1 MDKKG
6 SNRQRSFD
14 VYCSDSYTAKSLW
27 DELDRKCN
35 TEEQGLEKYYV
46 SKFMRYQMV
55 EDRSVVEQTHEIIN
69 LEHALAD
76 AEMKFPEKFLV
87 MSIVDKFPKSWKNFG
102 MTLKHQKGRLSLDD
116 LMIAISIEEEYRNQR
131 HKMPV
136 EHQPRAN
143 LIVGHWAKLCPNKK
157 AKTGQAVVNMVVG
170 GSSGASTSGA
180 TDGYVSV
187 QPELLTIYEP
197 YDWLIDTGANVHV
210 CADKSLFVSYQAISG
225 RTVSMGNSST
235 AEVLGIGSVDLKFP
249 SGRILSLKRVH
260 HVPTIRRNII
270 SGSVIVRKEYELVFK
285 FNKVVIQQFGIF
297 IGKGYL
303 DDGLFKVQVDNN
315 KIDVSDS
322 IILNVE
328 SSTLWHSRYC
338 YAFLM
343 KNKDEALD
351 KFILFKNEAETQT
364 GKKLKRLRSDRGG
377 EYESSKFNEYCQTFG
392 IIHKETPLY
401 SPSSNG
407 MAERKNRT
415 FKDMINSLLLTSG
428 LPKYLWG
435 EALNTAC
442 HILNRVPLKHNTS
455 TPFELWRG
463 RKPSLKYFRVWGC
476 LAKVLILEHKRK
488 KLGPKTVDAVFLG
501 YVETSYALR
510 FLVIKSEIPGIE
522 VNTIVEFRDAVFLED
537 VFPLKTGIRSNVSLD
552 DSLASTSIPEHV
564 EKMSNVGVGPSS
576 SNQTHEESDE
586 PRRSKR
592 ARIVKDF
599 ESDFV
604 AYNIEDDPITFKDA
618 MASSEAK
625 QWKEAVKSEM
635 DSIVSNGTWVLVD
648 LPPGCTI
655 IGCKWIFKRK
665 LKPDGTIDKFKA
677 KLLAKGFKQKE
688 GIDYFDTYSPVARLT
703 TIRVLIALASV
714 YNLPIHQMDVKTAFL
729 YGELEEEFTWI
740 SLRGSCLDIITETK
754 SVLKNKYEMKDMGET
769 NVILGIKS
777 TRSTDGIAISQSHY
791 VEKIIEKFGYQNSR
805 IAKTP
810 YDPSVALFKN
820 ESGVPVAQLRY
831 SQIIGSLQYLAN
843 GTRPDIS
850 FSVSKLARY
859 TSCPD
864 KTHLGALDRVLR
876 YLKGTVSLAIHYGR
890 FPAVLE
896 GYSDASWIAKNSGSN
911 GCSGYVFTLGGGAVS
926 WKSAKQTLITRST
939 FEAEL
944 CALDT
949 TGTEAEWLFGLLS
962 QLPIVSQPL
971 SPIVVHCD
979 SRTTIAKVRSCK
991 YNQKTKRHIQVRLKS
1006 IRALV
1011 SDRVIGIDFVGTK
1024 DNVADPLTKGLNLS
1038 QVHKSRLGM
1047 GLKTHE

>member
-1 MDKKG
+1 MAEPISVAIPIAPKVDLTVIQVTKPEPTDTDPKTAEIAQWTERDQIG
-6 SNRQRSFD
+6 RGAILSALSNTLFD

-27 DELDRKCN
+27 DELDRKYN
-35 TEEQGLEKYYV
+35 TEEQGLEKYSV

-55 EDRSVVEQTHEIIN
+55 EDRSVAEQTHEIIN

-76 AEMKFPEKFLV
+76 AEMKLPEKFLV
-87 MSIVDKFPKSWKNFG
+87 MSIVDKFPKSWENFG

-116 LMIAISIEEEYRNQR
+116 LMIAISIEEEHRNQT

-143 LIVGHWAKLCPNKK
+143 LIVGKQRVNKINSNSKAINKGKTTKNKKPKANKPCWNCGQVGHWAKLCPNKK

-180 TDGYVSV
+180 TEGYVSI

-197 YDWLIDTGANVHV
+197 CDWLIDTGANVHV
-210 CADKSLFVSYQAISG
+210 CADKSLFVSYQAITG
-225 RTVSMGNSST
+225 KTVSMGNSST

-260 HVPTIRRNII
+260 HVPTVRRNII
-270 SGSVIVRKEYELVFK
+270 SGSVIVREGYELAFK

-297 IGKGYL
+297 VG
-303 DDGLFKVQVDNN
+303 
-315 KIDVSDS
+315 
-322 IILNVE
+322 
-328 SSTLWHSRYC
+328 
-338 YAFLM
+338 
-343 KNKDEALD
+343 
-351 KFILFKNEAETQT
+351 
-364 GKKLKRLRSDRGG
+364 
-377 EYESSKFNEYCQTFG
+377 
-392 IIHKETPLY
+392 KETPPY

-407 MAERKNRT
+407 VAERKNRT
-415 FKDMINSLLLTSG
+415 FKDMINSLLLTFE

-455 TPFELWRG
+455 TPFELW
-463 RKPSLKYFRVWGC
+463 K
-476 LAKVLILEHKRK
+476 
-488 KLGPKTVDAVFLG
+488 VFLG

-510 FLVIKSEIPGIE
+510 VLVIKSEIPGIE
-522 VNTIVEFRDAVFLED
+522 VNTILEFRDAM
-537 VFPLKTGIRSNVSLD
+537 T
-552 DSLASTSIPEHV
+552 
-564 EKMSNVGVGPSS
+564 NVGVNPNSAS
-576 SNQTHEESDE
+576 LSHEESDI

-592 ARIVKDF
+592 ARVVKDF
-599 ESDFV
+599 GSDFV
-604 AYNIEDDPITFKDA
+604 TYNIEDDPVTFKDA
-618 MASSEAK
+618 MASLEAK

-635 DSIVSNGTWVLVD
+635 DSIVSNGTW
-648 LPPGCTI
+648 
-655 IGCKWIFKRK
+655 IG
-665 LKPDGTIDKFKA
+665 G
-677 KLLAKGFKQKE
+677 KGFKQKE

-714 YNLPIHQMDVKTAFL
+714 YNLSIHQMDVKTAFL
-729 YGELEEEFTWI
+729 YGELDEEIYMDQPEGFVAHGNERKVCKLVK
-740 SLRGSCLDIITETK
+740 SLYGLKQAPKQWHEKFDQTILAFGFSVNENDKCIYCKVKGDRIIILCLYVDDILLIGSCIEIITETK
-754 SVLKNKYEMKDMGET
+754 SFLKNKFEMKDMGEAD
-769 NVILGIKS
+769 VILGIKLI
-777 TRSTDGIAISQSHY
+777 RSTDGIAISQSHY
-791 VEKIIEKFGYQNSR
+791 VEKILEKFGYQNSR

-810 YDPSVALFKN
+810 YDSSVALFKN
-820 ESGVPVAQLRY
+820 ESGVSVAQLRY

-850 FSVSKLARY
+850 LSVSKLARY
-859 TSCPD
+859 TSCPN
-864 KTHLGALDRVLR
+864 KTHWGALDRVLR

-971 SPIVVHCD
+971 PPIAVHCD
-979 SRTTIAKVRSCK
+979 SQTTIAKVRSRK

-1024 DNVADPLTKGLNLS
+1024 DNVADPLTKGLDLS
-1038 QVHKSRLGM
+1038 QVNKSRLGM
-1047 GLKTHE
+1047 GLKTHQ